1 MDTKKVKDLMVTLD
15 EYAVV
20 NQDATLLDA
29 ILALDKAISKLQPGR
44 QKHRAVLVVDSKKKV
59 IGKIGHLAFL
69 KALEPKY
76 NVLGDLPALSRVG
89 VSQKFIDS
97 MMENLQFFQDNLSDL
112 CGRAA
117 HLKARDVMHPV
128 SESVD
133 ENATLAEGIH
143 ELVMHQS
150 LSIIVT
156 RKGDVVGI
164 LRISDLF
171 EELTKEMKKLSSS
184 Q

>member
-1 MDTKKVKDLMVTLD
+1 MDTKKVKDLMVPLD

-20 NQDATLLDA
+20 DQDATLLDA
-29 ILALDKAISKLQPGR
+29 VLALDKAISKLKPGK
-44 QKHRAVLVVDSKKKV
+44 QKHRAVLVVDSDKKV

-89 VSQKFIDS
+89 VSQEFIDS
-97 MMENLQFFQDNLSDL
+97 MMANMKFFQDNLADL
-112 CGRAA
+112 STRAA
-117 HLKARDVMHPV
+117 RLKARDVMHPV
-128 SESVD
+128 TESVAED
-133 ENATLAEGIH
+133 ATLAEGIH

-150 LSIIVT
+150 LSILVT
-156 RKGDVVGI
+156 RKGNVVGI

-171 EELTKEMKKLSSS
+171 EELTKEMKKISSS
-184 Q
+184 R